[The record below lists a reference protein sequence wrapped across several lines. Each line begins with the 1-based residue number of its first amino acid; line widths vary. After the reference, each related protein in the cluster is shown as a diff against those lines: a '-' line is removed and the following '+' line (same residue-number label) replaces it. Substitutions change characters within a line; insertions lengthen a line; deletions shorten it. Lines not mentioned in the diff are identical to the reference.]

1 TRSDAL
7 LTRSPLN
14 GELPLHPVRLA
25 CVKHA
30 ASVQSE
36 PGSNSSVRSQLQ
48 SSNSLDSAIH
58 PLDESGQR
66 TVGLR
71 RIRMHPPPTALASC
85 EHSSLGTPTPPES
98 PRSRAARREAG
109 GPSPQDPHLS
119 IADC

>member
-48 SSNSLDSAIH
+48 SSNSLDSAAH
-58 PLDESGQR
+58 PLDENRQR

-71 RIRMHPPPTALASC
+71 HIRMHHSPTALASC
-85 EHSSLGTPTPPES
+85 EHSSLGTPPTS
-98 PRSRAARREAG
+98 AAPGSKTRHADAG
-109 GPSPQDPHLS
+109 GPSPQHPHLS